1 LANDSAF
8 FDKLS
13 MYFLSQHGKS
23 ALQSIPAYAN
33 FLGSLNRN
41 QFYEKSWYLNYFM
54 QYHNSHNYQDAFDKF
69 DQEVRADNALK
80 NYIGANSIFHLVA
93 LQTFLDLYENAVLNN
108 NQVQLSTVWEKY
120 IENGTQ
126 WESLGNWDNQIKIW
140 DSVAVPTQYKITVID
155 NANSLVEF
163 DQVAIWAD
171 RAIAPMYYVQ
181 FQTDSTIYFTNVSD
195 PIAPTTI
202 YNWNFADGTTSN
214 QTNPVHTFPYFDSTY
229 IVCLSASNLCGTY
242 TYCDTIRVDSAG
254 LIGYSMIG
262 YGRDRS
268 RPVLPAAGTPGQT
281 ANKEQVS
288 SNSYESGIKVI
299 AYPNPFNHDL
309 TISYQINN
317 TYQQGE
323 LLVQNSLGQTM
334 SMQKFGGLSGQL
346 KIPVQT
352 LSAGLYTYQ
361 MIIDGRLVQTGK
373 LARE

>member
-1 LANDSAF
+1 MII
-8 FDKLS
+8 KV
-13 MYFLSQHGKS
+13 YFLLLVYFKS
-23 ALQSIPAYAN
+23 
-33 FLGSLNRN
+33 
-41 QFYEKSWYLNYFM
+41 
-54 QYHNSHNYQDAFDKF
+54 
-69 DQEVRADNALK
+69 
-80 NYIGANSIFHLVA
+80 
-93 LQTFLDLYENAVLNN
+93 T
-108 NQVQLSTVWEKY
+108 
-120 IENGTQ
+120 
-126 WESLGNWDNQIKIW
+126 
-140 DSVAVPTQYKITVID
+140 
-155 NANSLVEF
+155 SLVEF

-262 YGRDRS
+262 RGGGDEERKGDVVMGRYEGERM
-268 RPVLPAAGTPGQT
+268 VE
-281 ANKEQVS
+281 KS

-309 TISYQINN
+309 TISYQISND
-317 TYQQGE
+317 YQQGE

-334 SMQKFGGLSGQL
+334 SQQKFHGPSGQL

-361 MIIDGRLVQTGK
+361 MILDGRLVQTGK